1 MDWLKNERSVRRRQG
16 VFVVSAMGM
25 MASILLTGPQAA
37 SAQVAPEGRLT
48 LNARLS
54 RWQGIPAKGRKGP
67 KGFDLQF
74 ALVGSRFDGA
84 FGMDGLPLS
93 VPEGEAFDTQIKL
106 INAGTKD
113 IKVAA
118 VTVVGDGL
126 TLNTA
131 LLIRKIGPK
140 SSAAV
145 AGFKVPPQ
153 SSAGSTFVITVLLSN
168 GDKHTATLRFSRPT

>member
-1 MDWLKNERSVRRRQG
+1 MLP
-16 VFVVSAMGM
+16 VVATL
-25 MASILLTGPQAA
+25 ASILLA
-37 SAQVAPEGRLT
+37 SASPVSSQTTPEGRLT

-74 ALVGSRFDGA
+74 TLVGSRFDGA

-106 INAGTKD
+106 VNAGARD

-131 LLIRKIGPK
+131 LLARKVGPK

-153 SSAGSTFVITVLLSN
+153 SSAGSSFVITVLLSN